1 MIITSLHAEN
11 VLKYSHLDFND
22 LPAEGLIAISGAN
35 ESGKSTIG
43 ETICFALF
51 GRTFAVGPD
60 DIEKVIRWGESRCQ
74 VRLGFRT
81 PDGTG
86 YEISRY
92 LDRDGNHSARLV
104 ADGQHEVPLAR
115 GVESVSRTLFD
126 RLGYDYAEFIE
137 SFYLAQREISAP
149 HPHSGAVRMMSGV
162 TPLEGAREAFA
173 HEVEN
178 ENAAIVAADE
188 NDVRVQEELA
198 ELSIEEGRLQRLQ
211 DLRERLSNARQT
223 NDQRGEELNLK
234 AEHYADV
241 IPRMNQ
247 AKKSAGRS
255 RFWQFLFLLVGA
267 AAGGAW
273 LMFTQQPDHELTHR
287 LAELVTRYVPQWEP
301 GYLPWLVY
309 AAGGLGLFALL
320 LWMGEA
326 GARRRLRDLRGE
338 VDGMLEKL
346 DGVREYR
353 HSGDAV
359 NELEDLAEG
368 VQIDYPDEGRLD
380 ALRSTI
386 AAFSASPKDVREAAQ
401 IENSWLDQVIAAEGD
416 VISLLNQE
424 IDTESGRL
432 DVQRRLV
439 EEQERYRQSIEES
452 GHRIQVRERAT
463 DLVNGSIKRMAQNF
477 NRDLRELTAET
488 LPLFTEDRYQHIQ
501 LDDKLEVRVFSRD
514 KGDFVDFDEISS
526 GTQRQVM
533 LAVRLSMSQLL
544 ARNTVGGAQFVFL
557 DEPFAFFDE
566 ERTRHA
572 LQTLPKMTG
581 LPQKWIVA
589 QHFPDT
595 ANFDK
600 HLTCSRYELNLRV

>member
-1 MIITSLHAEN
+1 MIITGLHAEN
-11 VLKYSHLDFND
+11 VLKYAALDFQD

-60 DIEKVIRWGESRCQ
+60 DLEKVIRWGESRCQ
-74 VRLGFRT
+74 VRVNFRT
-81 PDGTG
+81 PDGVE

-92 LDRDGNHSARLV
+92 MDRDGNHSARLV
-104 ADGQHEVPLAR
+104 VSDQQDAPLAK
-115 GVESVSRTLFD
+115 GVKAVARTLSD

-137 SFYLAQREISAP
+137 SFYLAQREISTP

-162 TPLEGAREAFA
+162 TLLEDAREAFS
-173 HEVEN
+173 HEIEY
-178 ENAAIVAADE
+178 ENAAIVEADE
-188 NDVRVQEELA
+188 SDIRIQEELA
-198 ELSIEEGRLQRLQ
+198 ELGIEDGRLKDLE
-211 DLRERLSNARQT
+211 DLRERLTDAREA
-223 NDQRGEELNLK
+223 NDQRGEELTLT

-241 IPRMNQ
+241 IPRMND
-247 AKKSAGRS
+247 ATRSAGRS
-255 RFWQFLFLLVGA
+255 SFWQYLLLLIGSGLAVL
-267 AAGGAW
+267 W
-273 LMFTQQPDHELTHR
+273 LMLTQLPDHDLTIG
-287 LAELVTRYVPQWEP
+287 LASFVEQNIPAWKPEF
-301 GYLPWLVY
+301 LPYLVY
-309 AAGGLGLFALL
+309 VAGALGVLALL
-320 LWMGEA
+320 LWMSEA
-326 GARRRLRDLRGE
+326 GARRRVRDLRGE
-338 VDGMLEKL
+338 SESLLTKL
-346 DGVREYR
+346 DELRDYR
-353 HSGDAV
+353 HSGEAV

-380 ALRSTI
+380 ALR
-386 AAFSASPKDVREAAQ
+386 ASIVAYNADPNDVREEAQ
-401 IENSWLDQVIAAEGD
+401 IENSWLDQIIAAEGD
-416 VISLLNQE
+416 VIALLDQE
-424 IDTESGRL
+424 IGQENERL
-432 DVQRRLV
+432 EMQQRLI
-439 EEQERYRQSIEES
+439 EEQERYRHSIEQS
-452 GHRIQVRERAT
+452 GERIRVRELGT
-463 DLVNGSIKRMAQNF
+463 KLLNGSIKRMAHNF
-477 NRDLRELTAET
+477 NRDLRELTADS

-501 LDDKLEVRVFSRD
+501 LDDNLEVRVFSND

-544 ARNTVGGAQFVFL
+544 ARNTVGGAQFAFL

-595 ANFDK
+595 SSFSK
-600 HLTCSRYELNLRV
+600 HITCSRYELRLTV